1 MSNILSILHTHLI
14 VVLAFCAVFLIT
26 VAMPGILTTGYIGNY
41 RRKKLMQMEQMH
53 KNLFVSGHSA
63 KQQRAWLEWGCVL
76 VALVCLFLTG
86 SVLVSLLVVLL
97 LWQIPDGIYWYL
109 AKNRR
114 EQFDEQLPVAL
125 DQLTSATR
133 AGKSLSQAISDVSA
147 YAPHPVSQELGQIAN
162 DQRLGIDLTT
172 ALKSARD
179 RVNSK
184 SFNLIV
190 TAMLV
195 NIDLGGNLPQAM
207 EVMSGSLKEI
217 WRLDQKLH
225 TASAEGRKGGTILCV
240 MPIVILMIVL
250 VMQPELISI
259 LFSSV
264 IGYLVLFLAV
274 SLYFMGLFWMY
285 RILQVD
291 I

>member
-1 MSNILSILHTHLI
+1 MNNILSILHTNLI
-14 VVLAFCAVFLIT
+14 VVLVFCAVFFVT
-26 VAMPGILTTGYIGNY
+26 VAMPGVLNTGYIGNF
-41 RRKKLMQMEQMH
+41 RRKKLLQFEQMH

-63 KQQRAWLEWGCVL
+63 RAQRAWLEWGC
-76 VALVCLFLTG
+76 ALALLACYFLTR
-86 SVLVSLLVVLL
+86 SVVVSLLLAVLL
-97 LWQIPDGIYWYL
+97 WKIPDLVYWYM

-114 EQFDEQLPVAL
+114 EKFDEQLPVAL
-125 DQLTSATR
+125 DQLTSATK
-133 AGKSLSQAISDVSA
+133 AGKSLSQAIGDVST
-147 YAPHPVSQELGQIAN
+147 YAPYPVSQELSQIAN

-195 NIDLGGNLPQAM
+195 NIDLGGNLPHAM
-207 EVMSGSLKEI
+207 TVMSGSLKEI
-217 WRLDQKLH
+217 WRLDQKLT
-225 TASAEGRKGGTILCV
+225 TASAEGRKGGLILCV
-240 MPIVILMIVL
+240 MPLVVLMIVL
-250 VMQPELISI
+250 LMQPDLIAT

-264 IGYLVLFLAV
+264 IGYLVLFV
-274 SLYFMGLFWMY
+274 SVVLYFGGLFWMY